1 MNRKIEKEIIRLVD
15 DDEDQRRAL
24 RFLLEAAGYEVR
36 DYPSGRDF
44 LVNDEP
50 SVPGC
55 AILDLQMPEMDGL
68 TLLTIMREREYRVP
82 VVFLSAH
89 GDIPSTVEAMKKGS
103 LDFLEKPVD
112 SQKLC
117 QLLSDILK
125 KDRVT
130 RKAGMEP
137 EEAKKLFLK
146 LSPRRQEIAKLISK
160 GLLKREVAERLNI
173 NLKTVEA
180 HCQFIY
186 SQLNVH
192 SVVELS
198 SIISGAELSQDC
210 K

>member
-82 VVFLSAH
+82 GGFSFGARRYSIYGGGYEEGESRL
-89 GDIPSTVEAMKKGS
+89 P
-103 LDFLEKPVD
+103 
-112 SQKLC
+112 
-117 QLLSDILK
+117 
-125 KDRVT
+125 
-130 RKAGMEP
+130 RKTG
-137 EEAKKLFLK
+137 
-146 LSPRRQEIAKLISK
+146 RQSETLPA
-160 GLLKREVAERLNI
+160 
-173 NLKTVEA
+173 
-180 HCQFIY
+180 FIR
-186 SQLNVH
+186 H
-192 SVVELS
+192 S
-198 SIISGAELSQDC
+198 
-210 K
+210 

>member
-15 DDEDQRRAL
+15 DDEDQRKAL

-89 GDIPSTVEAMKKGS
+89 GDIPSTVEAMKK
-103 LDFLEKPVD
+103 
-112 SQKLC
+112 
-117 QLLSDILK
+117 
-125 KDRVT
+125 
-130 RKAGMEP
+130 
-137 EEAKKLFLK
+137 
-146 LSPRRQEIAKLISK
+146 
-160 GLLKREVAERLNI
+160 
-173 NLKTVEA
+173 
-180 HCQFIY
+180 
-186 SQLNVH
+186 
-192 SVVELS
+192 
-198 SIISGAELSQDC
+198 
-210 K
+210 

>member
-1 MNRKIEKEIIRLVD
+1 M
-15 DDEDQRRAL
+15 
-24 RFLLEAAGYEVR
+24 
-36 DYPSGRDF
+36 
-44 LVNDEP
+44 VNDEP

-103 LDFLEKPVD
+103 LDFLEKPLD

-198 SIISGAELSQDC
+198 SIICGAELSQD
-210 K
+210 

>member
-15 DDEDQRRAL
+15 DDEDQRKAL

-89 GDIPSTVEAMKKGS
+89 GD
-103 LDFLEKPVD
+103 FLEKPLD

-198 SIISGAELSQDC
+198 SIICGAELSQD
-210 K
+210 

>member
-1 MNRKIEKEIIRLVD
+1 MRYFGSSDAGNGRVNASHDYERARIPRARGFSFGA
-15 DDEDQRRAL
+15 RRYSIYGG
-24 RFLLEAAGYEVR
+24 GYEEGESR
-36 DYPSGRDF
+36 LPR
-44 LVNDEP
+44 
-50 SVPGC
+50 
-55 AILDLQMPEMDGL
+55 
-68 TLLTIMREREYRVP
+68 
-82 VVFLSAH
+82 
-89 GDIPSTVEAMKKGS
+89 
-103 LDFLEKPVD
+103 KPVD

-198 SIISGAELSQDC
+198 SIICGAELSQD
-210 K
+210 

>member
-15 DDEDQRRAL
+15 DDEDQRKAL

-68 TLLTIMREREYRVP
+68 TLLTIMKEREYRLP

-103 LDFLEKPVD
+103 LKPVD

-146 LSPRRQEIAKLISK
+146 LSPRWQEIAKLISK
-160 GLLKREVAERLNI
+160 GLLKREAAERLNI

-198 SIISGAELSQDC
+198 SIICGAELSQD
-210 K
+210 

>member
-15 DDEDQRRAL
+15 DDEDQRKAL

-68 TLLTIMREREYRVP
+68 TLLTIMKEREYRLP

-103 LDFLEKPVD
+103 LK
-112 SQKLC
+112 
-117 QLLSDILK
+117 
-125 KDRVT
+125 T
-130 RKAGMEP
+130 G
-137 EEAKKLFLK
+137 
-146 LSPRRQEIAKLISK
+146 RQSETLPAFIRHSSE
-160 GLLKREVAERLNI
+160 GQSYAESRHG
-173 NLKTVEA
+173 T
-180 HCQFIY
+180 
-186 SQLNVH
+186 
-192 SVVELS
+192 
-198 SIISGAELSQDC
+198 GRG
-210 K
+210 

>member
-103 LDFLEKPVD
+103 LDSLEKPVD

-198 SIISGAELSQDC
+198 SIICGAELSQD
-210 K
+210 

>member
-15 DDEDQRRAL
+15 DDEDQRKAL
-24 RFLLEAAGYEVR
+24 RFLQEAAGYEDR

-103 LDFLEKPVD
+103 LDFLEKPLD

-198 SIISGAELSQDC
+198 SIICGAELSQD
-210 K
+210 

>member
-68 TLLTIMREREYRVP
+68 TLFTIMREREYRVP

-103 LDFLEKPVD
+103 LDFLENRSTARNSVSFYPTF
-112 SQKLC
+112 L
-117 QLLSDILK
+117 
-125 KDRVT
+125 
-130 RKAGMEP
+130 RKIGLREMPAWNR
-137 EEAKKLFLK
+137 K
-146 LSPRRQEIAKLISK
+146 RQRS
-160 GLLKREVAERLNI
+160 
-173 NLKTVEA
+173 
-180 HCQFIY
+180 F
-186 SQLNVH
+186 S
-192 SVVELS
+192 
-198 SIISGAELSQDC
+198 
-210 K
+210 